1 MEYSWGDDSVLSWLK
16 GRKVTA
22 SVVALSVLVAVP
34 VTVAVLHEG
43 FPVTDVDLSARDVWV
58 TNGTELMAGR
68 LNRQI
73 EELNASVATVSND
86 IDVLQNGE
94 NVLLHDRSASS
105 VERIDSAFTTLIE
118 RADLPPNAELSLG
131 NTTLSILDPESG
143 ELWVTPTAD
152 ELRFSTIDTEP
163 IAKLGD
169 NAKAVVSSE
178 GTLFAV
184 SAERKK
190 LYAFPRAGGDPTITD
205 LPALAEYQLTA
216 AGEQAVILDV
226 DKNRI
231 VTDAETSITLPDQ
244 GLKIQQVSATGGEVI
259 VATGSSLLRARLN
272 NPTPQTIKANITNP
286 VTKPREISSPV
297 NLNGCAHGAW
307 SGAST
312 YLAVCGDASPSRQ
325 AIEPLAEGATL
336 EFRVNRNVIALNNLQ
351 TGEVWLVDANMR
363 LVKNWEEVTPPQEED
378 GEEGDEK
385 ASTQS
390 FEDTLADRTE
400 QNRPP
405 IARDDVLGA
414 RPGKSTILPVLD
426 NDTDPDG
433 DVLTIGRN
441 LQGLAPESGTV
452 EFIDGGR
459 ALQFTPNPEQKA
471 GTVSFRYSVS
481 DGRSGGVA
489 EANVSVTIMPAEAN
503 GAPVEQRKGAVS
515 VEAGQSITY
524 NPLIDWRDPD
534 GDDVFLQSAASDTG
548 DQVRFSHEGFVTVTH
563 TSGQPGPRDIV
574 YVVSDGTETA
584 SGTFTVD
591 VKPAGTLNPVGTPDH
606 VETFVG
612 EPVEAFPIAND
623 LSTNG
628 AQLSLL
634 GAEALAGGLS
644 VTLKPDTNSMQVVS
658 GKTGTYYIQYTVGA
672 GPATSIGMLRVD
684 VKDVPEKVQPPIAV
698 HDTGYLRPNEPTVI
712 NVLTNDVS
720 PSGKVLAIRSLDIPE
735 EARVLSIEVLN
746 SSVVRVT
753 SSAAVTDQLQFSY
766 TVSDGEN
773 ETVSTVA
780 IVPVPPLTRHQ
791 APIASDDSV
800 TVRAGD
806 IASVPVLDNDV
817 HPDNAVM
824 TLAPD
829 LAEPV
834 TGGLA
839 FVAGDRVRFQAP
851 RETGVYTTTYA
862 VTDDFKQKDVAT
874 VTFTVVAASE
884 DDNQEPAPKTL
895 TARVF
900 ADSQV
905 TVNVPLDGLDP
916 NGDSVVFDGLASAP
930 AYGSVVES
938 DSTSFTYR
946 AAPGSAGTDVFSY
959 KVKDVYGATSLGVV
973 RIGVIERPEQDSPPI
988 AVDDTIEVQPGRV
1001 ATVPVLGN
1009 DSDPNG
1015 YTIEVS
1021 KKLKDVPDGIVA
1033 KVRNKNAVEIEAPDE
1048 ETSFVVRYEITNGQG
1063 GFDTAFVQ
1071 VRVTEDATIAP
1082 PKAIDHI
1089 VEPEDVVGEKSI
1101 DIDVT
1106 KGAVNSGGRV
1116 DDLEISVEGPN
1127 EGSAQLLDNGLVRVT
1142 LGDARTAIAY
1152 RLTNTTDD
1160 LSTAAF
1166 IVVPPFSD
1174 GLPPRIKLNLP
1185 TQYVDMNE
1193 TKAWKL
1199 SDIAESPSGKD
1210 IRITDANTVS
1220 AIKSDGTP
1228 NFVDDQTLTF
1238 TPFLDYRGPAS
1249 ITFEATDGSSTGV
1262 AMLVLPIMVGDPEQK
1277 DVPPTFTPPE
1287 LTIEAG
1293 EPAQTIDLRLSSDH
1307 PNPEV
1312 LAALGYSGLSPATGG
1327 IVANLS
1333 GSTVSVSAP
1342 FGVQPGTATTLSFTI
1357 TYKKFTIPGT
1367 VFVRVVSSSQP
1378 LPSAVDDSEPD
1389 GRSSQAVTLN
1399 VLQNDFNPF
1408 PDTPLRIIEANVS
1421 NGANATVSISG
1432 PNLIITPGPN
1442 KTQQI
1447 SVIYKIEDA
1456 TQDPN
1461 RHVQGRANVMVT
1473 SAPDQPPAPTLVPG
1487 PGNIQVTVNPS
1498 QSSNGA
1504 EITGYTVTRSG
1515 GGANVVRTAQ
1525 AGEKINVAGANG
1537 TTYTFN
1543 VRATN
1548 KVGDSETS
1556 PSVSATSYGKPSEP
1570 TDVRLRNAG
1579 GDAPTTLRASWE
1591 VPTNTGGMVTSYN
1604 WQLNGGAPKST
1615 TARTISVDVGKGE
1628 YTVAVQACGSQT
1640 LGADACGPWETS
1652 NEIRVVDPPPPPP
1665 PNPRVTSVSGVDGPK
1680 PRVDPY
1686 GRTIQN
1692 TYLVHFAWAEW
1703 QSTGSPERV
1712 TPQYCQNGS
1721 WSAVSSTYNVSMSGE
1736 GEFTFTAWAQRELP
1750 SCGIRVVIG
1759 DPKSPKY
1766 TSQGYNFP

>member
-1 MEYSWGDDSVLSWLK
+1 VLSWLK

-58 TNGTELMAGR
+58 TNGSELMAGR

-73 EELNASVATVSND
+73 EELNASVAAVSND

-118 RADLPPNAELSLG
+118 RAELPPNSDLSLG
-131 NTTLSILDPESG
+131 DTTLSILAPDTG
-143 ELWVTPTAD
+143 ELWVTPTAE
-152 ELRFSTIDTEP
+152 ELRFSTIDTKP
-163 IAKLGD
+163 IAKLGAD
-169 NAKAVVSSE
+169 AQSVVSSE
-178 GTLFAV
+178 GTVFAV
-184 SAERKK
+184 SPKKKK
-190 LYAFPRAGGDPTITD
+190 LYAYPAAGGDPTITN
-205 LPALAEYQLTA
+205 LPALTEYQLTA
-216 AGEQAVILDV
+216 AGEQAVILDLA
-226 DKNRI
+226 KNRL
-231 VTDAETSITLPDQ
+231 VTDADTTIDLPDKA
-244 GLKIQQVSATGGEVI
+244 LKIQQVSATGGEVV

-272 NPTPQTIKANITNP
+272 DSTPQTIEANITNP
-286 VTKPREISSPV
+286 VTKPGEVSSPV

-307 SGAST
+307 SGSSR

-325 AIEPLAEGATL
+325 DIEPLADGAKL

-351 TGEVWLVDANMR
+351 TGDVWLVDANMR
-363 LVKNWEEVTPPQEED
+363 LVKNWEEVTPPQEDD

-405 IARDDVLGA
+405 IARDDILGA

-441 LQGLAPESGTV
+441 LQGLAPESGSV

-459 ALQFTPNPEQKA
+459 ALQFTPNPEQSA
-471 GTVSFRYSVS
+471 GTISFRYSVS
-481 DGRSGGVA
+481 DGRSGGVS

-534 GDDVFLQSAASDTG
+534 GDDVFLQSAASDSG
-548 DQVRFSHEGFVTVTH
+548 DLVRFSHEGFVTVTH
-563 TSGQPGPRDIV
+563 TSAQLGPRDIV

-584 SGTFTVD
+584 SGTFVVD
-591 VKPAGTLNPVGTPDH
+591 VKAAGTLNPIGTPDH

-612 EPVEAFPIAND
+612 EPVEAFPLEND

-628 AQLSLL
+628 SQLSLL
-634 GAEALAGGLS
+634 GAEALTGGLS

-658 GKTGTYYIQYTVGA
+658 GKTGVYYIQYTVGA

-684 VKDVPEKVQPPIAV
+684 VKDVPAKVQPPIAV

-720 PSGKVLAIRSLDIPE
+720 PSGKVLALRSLDIPD

-753 SSAAVTDQLQFSY
+753 SSAAVTEQLQFSY
-766 TVSDGEN
+766 TVSDGLN

-780 IVPVPPLTRHQ
+780 IVPVPPLTKHQ
-791 APIASDDSV
+791 APIAADDAV

-806 IASVPVLDNDV
+806 IASVPVLDNDI

-824 TLAPD
+824 TLSPD

-834 TGGLA
+834 QAGLA
-839 FVAGDRVRFQAP
+839 FVAGDRVRYQAP
-851 RETGVYTTTYA
+851 REAGVYTATYA

-874 VTFTVVAASE
+874 VTFNVVAADKNVNE
-884 DDNQEPAPKTL
+884 EPAPKTL

-900 ADSQV
+900 ADSSV

-916 NGDSVVFDGLASAP
+916 NGDSVIFDGLASAP

-938 DSTSFTYR
+938 DSTTFTYR

-959 KVKDVYGATSLGVV
+959 KVKDVYGATALGVV
-973 RIGVIERPEQDSPPI
+973 RIGVIERPAQDSPPI

-1015 YTIEVS
+1015 YTIEVT
-1021 KKLKDVPDGIVA
+1021 KKLRDVPEGVNA
-1033 KVRNKNAVEIEAPDE
+1033 VVKNKRVVEIEAPDE

-1071 VRVTEDATIAP
+1071 VRVTKDATIAP
-1082 PKAIDHI
+1082 PTLIDHI
-1089 VEPEDVVGEKSI
+1089 VEPAEVVGEKTI

-1106 KGAVNSGGRV
+1106 KGANNSGGRV
-1116 DDLEISVEGPN
+1116 DDLVTSLEGPN
-1127 EGSAQLLDNGLVRVT
+1127 AGSAELLANGLVRVT
-1142 LGDARTAIAY
+1142 LQDARTAVAY
-1152 RLTNTTDD
+1152 RLTNTIDN
-1160 LSTAAF
+1160 LSAAAF

-1174 GLPPRIKLNLP
+1174 GLPPRIKLTLP

-1199 SDIAESPSGKD
+1199 SDIAESPTGKD
-1210 IRITDANTVS
+1210 IHITGAETVS

-1238 TPFLDYRGPAS
+1238 TPQRDYRGPAS
-1249 ITFEATDGSSTGV
+1249 ITFEASDGSSTGV
-1262 AMLVLPIMVGDPEQK
+1262 DMLVLPITVGDPEMK
-1277 DVPPTFTPPE
+1277 DVAPTFTPPE
-1287 LTIEAG
+1287 ITIEAG
-1293 EPAQTIDLRLSSDH
+1293 AEPETLDLRLSSNH
-1307 PNPEV
+1307 PNTEV
-1312 LAALGYSGLSPATGG
+1312 LADLSYSGLSAATGG
-1327 IVANLS
+1327 IVAGLS
-1333 GSTVSVSAP
+1333 GSALTVSAP
-1342 FGVQPGTATTLSFTI
+1342 FGVQPGTATTLNFTV
-1357 TYKKFTIPGT
+1357 TYGKFTIPGS
-1367 VFVRVVSSSQP
+1367 VHVRVVSSSQP
-1378 LPSAVDDSEPD
+1378 LPSAVDDSFAD
-1389 GRSSQAVTLN
+1389 GRSSKAVTLP
-1399 VLQNDFNPF
+1399 VLANDFNPF
-1408 PDTPLRIIEANVS
+1408 PGTPLKIIAADVS

-1432 PNLIITPGPN
+1432 ANLIVTPGPD

-1456 TQDPN
+1456 TTDPN
-1461 RHVQGRANVMVT
+1461 RHVQGRADVMVT
-1473 SAPDQPPAPTLVPG
+1473 SAPDQPPAPTLVAEADR
-1487 PGNIQVTVNPS
+1487 IRVTVNPS
-1498 QSSNGA
+1498 PSSNGA
-1504 EITGYTVTRSG
+1504 AITGYTVTRTG
-1515 GGANVVRTAQ
+1515 GGDPVVRKAQ
-1525 AGEKINVAGANG
+1525 AGETINVAGTNG

-1543 VRATN
+1543 VYASN
-1548 KVGDSETS
+1548 KVGDSEKS
-1556 PSVSATSYGKPSEP
+1556 PTASATSYGKPS
-1570 TDVRLRNAG
+1570 
-1579 GDAPTTLRASWE
+1579 APTGVKLSRDEDWADSTMTIRWTRPAD
-1591 VPTNTGGMVTSYN
+1591 TGGSITSYN
-1604 WQLNGGAPKST
+1604 WEVPGA
-1615 TARTISVDVGKGE
+1615 GKGNVTGTSATTNSVGAGDYNE
-1628 YTVAVQACGSQT
+1628 GQVQACGQ
-1640 LGADACGPWETS
+1640 GGCGPWGQVENS
-1652 NEIRVVDPPPPPP
+1652 VRIDNEPPPPPAVP
-1665 PNPRVTSVSGVDGPK
+1665 KITKVYGANGPATRTEGTNTVS
-1680 PRVDPY
+1680 
-1686 GRTIQN
+1686 N
-1692 TYLVHFAWAEW
+1692 TYEIAFSW
-1703 QSTGSPERV
+1703 TDYPGGSYDI
-1712 TPQYCQNGS
+1712 TPQYCSGGTWSNVSPRGSYSVPMSGNGS
-1721 WSAVSSTYNVSMSGE
+1721 HVLSAWIQPA
-1736 GEFTFTAWAQRELP
+1736 FAP
-1750 SCGIRVVIG
+1750 CGVRILVNGVATIG
-1759 DPKSPKY
+1759 YP
-1766 TSQGYNFP
+1766 FPG

>member
-1 MEYSWGDDSVLSWLK
+1 MWGDVSVLTWLK

-58 TNGTELMAGR
+58 TNGSELLAGR

-73 EELNASVATVSND
+73 EELSSSVAAVSND

-94 NVLLHDRSASS
+94 NVLLHDRSAST

-118 RADLPPNAELSLG
+118 RADLPPGSALSLG
-131 NTTLSILDPESG
+131 DTTLSILAPDTG

-152 ELRFSTIDTEP
+152 ELRFSTIDTKP
-163 IAKLGD
+163 IVKLGAD
-169 NAKAVVSSE
+169 AQTVVSSE
-178 GTLFAV
+178 GTVFAV
-184 SAERKK
+184 SPKKKK
-190 LYAFPRAGGDPTITD
+190 LYAYPAAGDPTVTD
-205 LPALAEYQLTA
+205 LPALTEFQLTA
-216 AGEQAVILDV
+216 AGEQAVILDLA
-226 DKNRI
+226 KNRL
-231 VTDAETSITLPDQ
+231 VTDAETTIALPDKA
-244 GLKIQQVSATGGEVI
+244 LKIQQVSATGGEVV

-272 NPTPQTIKANITNP
+272 DSTPQTIKANITNP
-286 VTKPREISSPV
+286 VTKPGEISSPV

-307 SGAST
+307 SGASR
-312 YLAVCGDASPSRQ
+312 YLAACGETPPSRQ
-325 AIEPLAEGATL
+325 DIEPLAEGATL

-351 TGEVWLVDANMR
+351 TGDVWLVDANMR
-363 LVKNWEEVTPPQEED
+363 LVKNWEEVTPPQEDD

-405 IARDDVLGA
+405 IARDDLLGA

-441 LQGLAPESGTV
+441 LQGLAPESGSV

-459 ALQFTPNPEQKA
+459 ALQFTPNPEQSA
-471 GTVSFRYSVS
+471 GTISFRYSVS
-481 DGRSGGVA
+481 DGRSGGVS
-489 EANVSVTIMPAEAN
+489 EANVSVTIMPSEAN

-524 NPLIDWRDPD
+524 NPLMDWRDPD
-534 GDDVFLQSAASDTG
+534 GDDVFLQSAASDSG
-548 DQVRFSHEGFVTVTH
+548 DLVRFSHQGFVTVTH
-563 TSGQPGPRDIV
+563 SSGQLGPRDIV

-591 VKPAGTLNPVGTPDH
+591 VKAAGTLNPIGTPDH

-612 EPVEAFPIAND
+612 EPVEAFPLEND

-634 GAEALAGGLS
+634 GAEALSGGLS
-644 VTLKPDTNSMQVVS
+644 ITQKPDTNSMQVVS
-658 GKTGTYYIQYTVGA
+658 GKTGVYYIQYTVGA

-684 VKDVPEKVQPPIAV
+684 VKDVPEEVQPPIAV

-720 PSGKVLAIRSLDIPE
+720 PGGKVLALRSLDIPDD
-735 EARVLSIEVLN
+735 ARVLSIEVLN

-753 SSAAVTDQLQFSY
+753 SSAAVTEQLQFSY
-766 TVSDGEN
+766 TVSDGVN

-780 IVPVPPLTRHQ
+780 IVPVPPLTKHQ
-791 APIASDDSV
+791 APIASDDVV

-806 IASVPVLDNDV
+806 IASVPVLDNDI

-824 TLAPD
+824 TLSPE

-834 TGGLA
+834 QAGLA

-851 RETGVYTTTYA
+851 REAGVYTATYA

-874 VTFTVVAASE
+874 VTFNVVPADE
-884 DDNQEPAPKTL
+884 DSNEEPAPKTL

-900 ADSQV
+900 ADSSV

-938 DSTSFTYR
+938 DSTTFTYR

-959 KVKDVYGATSLGVV
+959 KVKDVYGATAVGVV
-973 RIGVIERPEQDSPPI
+973 RIGVIERPAQDSPPI

-1021 KKLKDVPDGIVA
+1021 KKLKDVPEGITA
-1033 KVRNKNAVEIEAPDE
+1033 SVRNKRSVEIEAPDK

-1071 VRVTEDATIAP
+1071 VRVTNDATIAP
-1082 PKAIDHI
+1082 PTLIDHI
-1089 VEPEDVVGEKSI
+1089 VEPAEVVGKKTV

-1106 KGAVNSGGRV
+1106 TGANNAGGRV
-1116 DDLEISVEGPN
+1116 DDLELSLEGPN
-1127 EGSAQLLDNGLVRVT
+1127 AGSAEMLANGLVRVT
-1142 LGDARTAIAY
+1142 LGDARTAVAY
-1152 RLTNTTDD
+1152 RLTNTVDD
-1160 LSTAAF
+1160 LSAAAF
-1166 IVVPPFSD
+1166 LVVPPFSD

-1185 TQYVDMNE
+1185 TQYVDMNA
-1193 TKAWKL
+1193 TKSWKL
-1199 SDIAESPSGKD
+1199 STIAESPSGKD
-1210 IRITDANTVS
+1210 IHITGAKTVS

-1238 TPFLDYRGPAS
+1238 TPAKDYRGPAS
-1249 ITFEATDGSSTGV
+1249 ITFEASDGSSTGV
-1262 AMLVLPIMVGDPEQK
+1262 DMLVLPIMVGDPEMK
-1277 DVPPTFTPPE
+1277 DVAPTFTPPE
-1287 LTIEAG
+1287 ITIEAG
-1293 EPAQTIDLRLSSDH
+1293 EEAQEIDLRLSSDH
-1307 PNPEV
+1307 PNPDV
-1312 LAALGYSGLSPATGG
+1312 LRALSYSGLSPATGG
-1327 IVANLS
+1327 IVAGLS
-1333 GSTVSVSAP
+1333 GSTLTVSAP
-1342 FGVQPGTATTLSFTI
+1342 LGVQPGTASTLSFTI

-1367 VFVRVVSSSQP
+1367 VHVRVVSSSQP
-1378 LPSAVDDSEPD
+1378 LPAPVDDSYEN
-1389 GRSSQAVTLN
+1389 GRSSTPVTLN
-1399 VLQNDFNPF
+1399 VVRNDFNPF
-1408 PDTPLRIIEANVS
+1408 PDVPLKILSADVS
-1421 NGANATVSISG
+1421 NGANATVEISG
-1432 PNLIITPGPN
+1432 PNLIITPGPE

-1447 SVIYKIEDA
+1447 SVIYKVEDG
-1456 TQDPN
+1456 TKDPN
-1461 RHVQGRANVMVT
+1461 RHAQGRADVMVT
-1473 SAPDQPPAPTLVPG
+1473 SAPDQPPAPTLVAG
-1487 PGNIQVTVNPS
+1487 PGSIRVTVNPS
-1498 QSSNGA
+1498 PSSNGA
-1504 EITGYTVTRSG
+1504 TITGYTVTRTG
-1515 GGANVVRTAQ
+1515 GGDTVVRSAQ
-1525 AGEKINVAGANG
+1525 AGEQLDVAGTNG

-1543 VRATN
+1543 VFATN
-1548 KVGDSETS
+1548 KVGNSERS
-1556 PSVSATSYGKPSEP
+1556 ASSSATSYGKPSK
-1570 TDVRLRNAG
+1570 
-1579 GDAPTTLRASWE
+1579 
-1591 VPTNTGGMVTSYN
+1591 PTNVKLARDQRWADSTMTISWNRPDVTGGSITSYN
-1604 WQLNGGAPKST
+1604 WEVPGAGNGTVTGTSATTKSVGAGT
-1615 TARTISVDVGKGE
+1615 YNNGR
-1628 YTVAVQACGSQT
+1628 VQACGQ
-1640 LGADACGPWETS
+1640 GGCGPWGSVS
-1652 NEIRVVDPPPPPP
+1652 NSVTVENEPPPPPP
-1665 PNPRVTSVSGVDGPK
+1665 VPKITRVYGANGPETRTEGSNTVS
-1680 PRVDPY
+1680 
-1686 GRTIQN
+1686 N
-1692 TYLVHFAWAEW
+1692 TW
-1703 QSTGSPERV
+1703 QIAFSWTDYPGGSFNI
-1712 TPQYCQNGS
+1712 TPQFCQGGDWANVSPRGS
-1721 WSAVSSTYNVSMSGE
+1721 YSVSMSGN
-1736 GEFTFTAWAQRELP
+1736 GSHVLPAWIQPAYA
-1750 SCGIRVVIG
+1750 SCGVRILVNGV
-1759 DPKSPKY
+1759 P
-1766 TSQGYNFP
+1766 TEGYPFPG

>member
-1 MEYSWGDDSVLSWLK
+1 MLSWLR

-34 VTVAVLHEG
+34 VTIAVLHEG

-58 TNGTELMAGR
+58 TNATELKAGR

-73 EELNASVATVSND
+73 EELNASVAAVSND

-105 VERIDSAFTTLIE
+105 VERIDSAFTTLIQ
-118 RADLPPNAELSLG
+118 RAELPPNSELSLG
-131 NTTLSILDPESG
+131 DTTLSILEPDTG
-143 ELWVTPTAD
+143 ELWATSTAG
-152 ELRFSTIDTEP
+152 ELRFSTIDTKP
-163 IAKLGD
+163 IAKLGAD
-169 NAKAVVSSE
+169 AQSVVSSE
-178 GTLFAV
+178 GTIFAV
-184 SAERKK
+184 SPTKKK
-190 LYAFPRAGGDPTITD
+190 LYAYPVAGGEPTVTE
-205 LPALAEYQLTA
+205 LPALTEYQLTA
-216 AGEQAVILDV
+216 AGEQAVILDLA
-226 DKNRI
+226 KNRL
-231 VTDAETSITLPDQ
+231 VTDADTAIELPDT
-244 GLKIQQVSATGGEVI
+244 GVKIQQVSATGGEVI

-272 NPTPQTIKANITNP
+272 DSTPQVIKANITNP
-286 VTKPREISSPV
+286 VTKAGQVSSPV

-307 SGAST
+307 SGASR

-325 AIEPLAEGATL
+325 DIEPLAEGAKL

-351 TGEVWLVDANMR
+351 TGDVWLVDANMR
-363 LVKNWEEVTPPQEED
+363 LVKNWEEVTPPQEDD

-441 LQGLAPESGTV
+441 LQGLVPESGTV

-459 ALQFTPNPEQKA
+459 ALQFTPNADQAA
-471 GTVSFRYSVS
+471 GTISFRYSVS
-481 DGRSGGVA
+481 DGRSGGVS
-489 EANVSVTIMPAEAN
+489 EANVSVTIMPTEAN
-503 GAPVEQRKGAVS
+503 GPPVEQRKGAVS

-534 GDDVFLQSAASDTG
+534 GDDVFLQSAASDNG
-548 DQVRFSHEGFVTVTH
+548 DLVRFSHEGFVTVTH
-563 TSGQPGPRDIV
+563 TSGQLGPRDIV

-591 VKPAGTLNPVGTPDH
+591 VKATGTLNPIGTPDH

-612 EPVEAFPIAND
+612 EPVEAFPLEND

-634 GAEALAGGLS
+634 GAEGLSGGLAIT
-644 VTLKPDTNSMQVVS
+644 VKPDTNSVQVVS
-658 GKTGTYYIQYTVGA
+658 GKTGVYYIQYTVGA
-672 GPATSIGMLRVD
+672 GAATSIGMLRVD
-684 VKDVPEKVQPPIAV
+684 VKDIPEKVQPPIAV

-720 PSGKVLAIRSLDIPE
+720 PSGKVLAVRSLDIPD

-753 SSAAVTDQLQFSY
+753 SSAAVTEQLQFSY
-766 TVSDGEN
+766 TVSDGVN

-791 APIASDDSV
+791 APIASDDVV

-806 IASVPVLDNDV
+806 IASVPVLDNDI

-834 TGGLA
+834 QAGLA
-839 FVAGDRVRFQAP
+839 FVAGDRVRYQAP
-851 RETGVYTTTYA
+851 REPGVYTATYA
-862 VTDDFKQKDVAT
+862 VTDAFKQKDVAL
-874 VTFTVVAASE
+874 VTFNVVAADKKVNE
-884 DDNQEPAPKTL
+884 EPAPKTL

-900 ADSQV
+900 ADSAV

-916 NGDSVVFDGLASAP
+916 NGDSVVFDGLSTAP
-930 AYGSVVES
+930 TLGTVTKS
-938 DSTSFTYR
+938 DSTTFTYT

-959 KVKDVYGATSLGVV
+959 KVKDVYGATALGVV
-973 RIGVIERPEQDSPPI
+973 RIGVIERPAQDSPPI

-1021 KKLKDVPDGIVA
+1021 KKLRDVPEGVTA
-1033 KVRNKNAVEIEAPDE
+1033 TVRNKRAVEIEAPDE

-1071 VRVTEDATIAP
+1071 VRVTDEATIAP
-1082 PKAIDHI
+1082 PTLIDHI
-1089 VEPEDVVGEKSI
+1089 VEPADVVNEKTV
-1101 DIDVT
+1101 DIDVR
-1106 KGAVNSGGRV
+1106 KGANNSGGRV
-1116 DDLEISVEGPN
+1116 DDLELTLEGPN
-1127 EGSAQLLDNGLVRVT
+1127 AGSAELLSNGLVRVT
-1142 LGDARTAIAY
+1142 LGDARTAVAY

-1160 LSTAAF
+1160 LSAAAF

-1193 TKAWKL
+1193 TRTWKL
-1199 SDIAESPSGKD
+1199 SSIAESPTGKK
-1210 IRITDANTVS
+1210 IHITGASTVS
-1220 AIKSDGTP
+1220 ALNSNGTP
-1228 NFVDDQTLTF
+1228 AFVDEQTLTF
-1238 TPFLDYRGPAS
+1238 TPQKDYRGPAS
-1249 ITFEATDGSSTGV
+1249 ITFEASDGSSTGV
-1262 AMLVLPIMVGDPEQK
+1262 AMLVLPITVGDPEMK
-1277 DVPPTFTPPE
+1277 DVAPTFTPPE
-1287 LTIEAG
+1287 ITIEAG
-1293 EPAQTIDLRLSSDH
+1293 SAPETLDLRLSSDH

-1312 LAALGYSGLSPATGG
+1312 LAALTYSGLSPATGG
-1327 IVANLS
+1327 IVAGLS
-1333 GSTVSVSAP
+1333 GSTLSVSAP
-1342 FGVQPGTATTLSFTI
+1342 FGVQPGTATTLSFTV

-1367 VFVRVVSSSQP
+1367 VHVRVVSSSQP
-1378 LPSAVDDSEPD
+1378 LPSAVDDYYGD
-1389 GRSSQAVTLN
+1389 GRSSDPVTMN
-1399 VLQNDFNPF
+1399 VLANDFNPF
-1408 PDTPLRIIEANVS
+1408 PDKPLTILSAAVS
-1421 NGANATVSISG
+1421 NGANATVRISG
-1432 PNLIITPGPN
+1432 PNLIITPGPD

-1456 TQDPN
+1456 TKDKN
-1461 RHVQGRANVMVT
+1461 RHVQGRADVVVT
-1473 SAPDQPPAPTLVPG
+1473 SAPDRPPAPTLAASPK
-1487 PGNIQVTVNPS
+1487 NIAVTVNPS
-1498 QSSNGA
+1498 PSSNGA
-1504 EITGYTVTRSG
+1504 EITGYTVTRTG
-1515 GGANVVRTAQ
+1515 GGDSIVRTAQ
-1525 AGEKINVAGANG
+1525 AGQTINVAGENG
-1537 TTYTFN
+1537 TTYTFT
-1543 VRATN
+1543 VYATN
-1548 KVGDSETS
+1548 KVGDSEKS
-1556 PSVSATSYGKPSEP
+1556 PSQSATSYGQP
-1570 TDVRLRNAG
+1570 G
-1579 GDAPTTLRASWE
+1579 APTNMTLSRDQRWADTTMTVTWTR
-1591 VPTNTGGMVTSYN
+1591 PGDTGGSITSYN
-1604 WQLNGGAPKST
+1604 WEVDRAGSGNVAGT
-1615 TARTISVDVGKGE
+1615 TARTNNVGAGT
-1628 YTVAVQACGSQT
+1628 YNSGRVQACGAGGC
-1640 LGADACGPWETS
+1640 GAWAPLTNSVLVE
-1652 NEIRVVDPPPPPP
+1652 NEPPPPPP
-1665 PNPRVTSVSGVDGPK
+1665 SPKVRLNGNEDGMYHKFTVSDFPANTKLRVFCRGPGVSNGPNTWDYESAGPRSGGTYTTNGSGGGSWTSGCYNEYRGEHWIEV
-1680 PRVDPY
+1680 VDP
-1686 GRTIQN
+1686 RT
-1692 TYLVHFAWAEW
+1692 
-1703 QSTGSPERV
+1703 GDRV
-1712 TPQYCQNGS
+1712 ESNHMT
-1721 WSAVSSTYNVSMSGE
+1721 W
-1736 GEFTFTAWAQRELP
+1736 
-1750 SCGIRVVIG
+1750 GI
-1759 DPKSPKY
+1759 
-1766 TSQGYNFP
+1766 